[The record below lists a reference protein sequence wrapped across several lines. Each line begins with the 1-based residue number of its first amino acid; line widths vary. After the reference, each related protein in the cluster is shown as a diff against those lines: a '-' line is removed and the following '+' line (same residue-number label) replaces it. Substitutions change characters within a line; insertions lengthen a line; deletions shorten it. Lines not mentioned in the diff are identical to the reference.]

1 MGTGVD
7 LSEFYDTFFDEA
19 DELLANMEQLLLGL
33 DLSNPDSDDLNG
45 IFRAA
50 HSIKGGAG
58 TFGCFEE
65 LAKTTHLL
73 ENLLD
78 LIRHGELALRQD
90 MIDLFLETKDVL
102 TDQVAAYR
110 GSEKPDQQAY
120 ERICAQLRQL
130 ALEHEQGSAPA
141 AAAPVA
147 AAPAPV
153 PAKPASAGAQGNP
166 PVRVRINQIQDKDI
180 EPLCNEMALMGT
192 ILHRE
197 QQDGHLVLW
206 LETTTAA
213 SDLEAVCCF
222 IVNADQV
229 DVAHEALPD
238 ATTPPAAPA
247 QVPDAQASAA
257 QPPADT
263 GTTDESSAD
272 PHPDLP
278 AGDSGKST
286 THKAKKRKRHHS
298 GGCRKGRPDH
308 QSGGRAR
315 DHPGHA
321 GANVPVARPS
331 PA

>member
-120 ERICAQLRQL
+120 ERICAQLRLL

-153 PAKPASAGAQGNP
+153 PAKPASAGVQGNL

-197 QQDGHLVLW
+197 QQDG
-206 LETTTAA
+206 
-213 SDLEAVCCF
+213 
-222 IVNADQV
+222 
-229 DVAHEALPD
+229 
-238 ATTPPAAPA
+238 
-247 QVPDAQASAA
+247 
-257 QPPADT
+257 
-263 GTTDESSAD
+263 
-272 PHPDLP
+272 
-278 AGDSGKST
+278 
-286 THKAKKRKRHHS
+286 
-298 GGCRKGRPDH
+298 
-308 QSGGRAR
+308 
-315 DHPGHA
+315 
-321 GANVPVARPS
+321 
-331 PA
+331 